1 MEGDNHSS
9 VDSSAAA
16 TASDALREQQQELE
30 QVQSMFAAPR
40 LTPQEVQAVHEQDAV
55 DMEQAQ
61 AMFAAPQ
68 FAPQEVQAVQE
79 QAANASDVLR
89 DFVET
94 LSAQVAEN
102 HALAFDCAQAW
113 LAYRAEERSRELRVD
128 PEERS
133 RELRA
138 ESHRRYNESQQ
149 GHARQ
154 ATYAATPGGA
164 AAHRSAQA
172 TYAATPGGAA
182 AHRSAQ
188 ATYAATPE
196 GIATQATYAAT
207 LGGGAAH
214 RSAQVSQV
222 SCTMFDTLKSYITP
236 ML

>member
-9 VDSSAAA
+9 VDRSAAA
-16 TASDALREQQQELE
+16 TASDALREQQREL
-30 QVQSMFAAPR
+30 VTAPR

-172 TYAATPGGAA
+172 TYAATP
-182 AHRSAQ
+182 
-188 ATYAATPE
+188 E